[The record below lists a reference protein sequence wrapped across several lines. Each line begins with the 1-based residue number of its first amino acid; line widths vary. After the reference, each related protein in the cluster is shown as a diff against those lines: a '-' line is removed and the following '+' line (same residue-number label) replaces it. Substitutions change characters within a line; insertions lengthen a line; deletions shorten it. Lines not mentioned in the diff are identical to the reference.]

1 MNHAEIIEKL
11 LTVRA
16 VIQTMQNVPLT
27 AHNCNIVL
35 GSIQQ
40 IDAVIEAIKG
50 ENEKQV
56 TANG

>member
-1 MNHAEIIEKL
+1 MNHAEIIERL
-11 LTVRA
+11 LTVRSA
-16 VIQTMQNVPLT
+16 IQTMQNVPIT

-40 IDAVIEAIKG
+40 IDAVIDAIKG
-50 ENEKQV
+50 EKQV

>member
-11 LTVRA
+11 MTVRA

-40 IDAVIEAIKG
+40 IDAVIEAIK
-50 ENEKQV
+50 EDKKV
-56 TANG
+56 TADV

>member
-1 MNHAEIIEKL
+1 MNHAEIIERL

-50 ENEKQV
+50 EKQV

>member
-50 ENEKQV
+50 DKKV
-56 TANG
+56 TSDG